1 MEVAD
6 SHMLEHPSTFTPSSH
21 ADIDMS
27 GDYYDEEAGDGAH
40 SPIEEALVL
49 NQQARDDAA
58 DTMEPSPPVRLSY
71 DNESSG
77 TVQVFDLFAP
87 IDTSPKSLGVLFGD
101 NRTLFYDPLSVF
113 FSKLRETE
121 YFSGVAWQDAEMG
134 LTVDLGSHK
143 LSITEASYICQRE
156 HPGRFS
162 VQYAQL
168 LDHLEQ
174 RDIRGDGVEDLHE
187 IVRREDRVG
196 VVDHTPNHD
205 KEGSAHT
212 VELGDVQRA
221 PAEVHDANA
230 PDLEQDLEPH
240 DERAAGEDA
249 RPAVDIAVHAGEGHA
264 QQNEGEDELGDEFPH
279 NAVLDDD
286 QRVDQAVIDALTQVD
301 EIRAPSSPVNE
312 TGQAD
317 PIAES
322 TLDGDLYDDD
332 EYADEY
338 TELDNTSGDTS
349 EQRRE
354 LASLPGKYY
363 DMVADY
369 DEYEEVEEVN
379 DLAPEGTA
387 NGELMQDGDPE
398 NYYDEYDD
406 ATKEGKPLTLS
417 EISDQLTQ

>member
-1 MEVAD
+1 MQDHKQTDEV
-6 SHMLEHPSTFTPSSH
+6 SIFKLYFIWSGLGLEGSLHM
-21 ADIDMS
+21 
-27 GDYYDEEAGDGAH
+27 
-40 SPIEEALVL
+40 
-49 NQQARDDAA
+49 
-58 DTMEPSPPVRLSY
+58 
-71 DNESSG
+71 
-77 TVQVFDLFAP
+77 
-87 IDTSPKSLGVLFGD
+87 
-101 NRTLFYDPLSVF
+101 TLH
-113 FSKLRETE
+113 R
-121 YFSGVAWQDAEMG
+121 
-134 LTVDLGSHK
+134 
-143 LSITEASYICQRE
+143 

-187 IVRREDRVG
+187 IVRREDQVG

-230 PDLEQDLEPH
+230 PDLEQGLEPH

-249 RPAVDIAVHAGEGHA
+249 RPAVDIVVHAGEGHA

-301 EIRAPSSPVNE
+301 EIQAPSSPVNE

-354 LASLPGKYY
+354 LASLPDK
-363 DMVADY
+363 DY

-379 DLAPEGTA
+379 DLAPAGTA

-406 ATKEGKPLTLS
+406 ATKEDGNEALPSESPYLAPNSPQVVDSSPKTTLPQSPPKQPLKRNIADL
-417 EISDQLTQ
+417 ENDDQKTADYPNTIVSLVDTKRAKHT